1 MHWER
6 IKIELLRIE
15 KEDMQV
21 LMQTHLRIAKKI
33 LR

>member
-21 LMQTHLRIAKKI
+21 LMQTHIAKKN